1 VRRCEAAGLELT
13 DLSADDLA
21 EVSPHLAPEVRSVL
35 TVLGSINSRVGR
47 GGTALVRVR
56 EQLDEVRDAM
66 SSVTAWLD
74 GA

>member
-1 VRRCEAAGLELT
+1 LELT

-21 EVSPHLAPEVRSVL
+21 DISPHLTSEVCSVL
-35 TVLGSINSRVGR
+35 SVMGSINSRTGR

-56 EQLDEVRDAM
+56 EQLDEVGDAM